1 MREWHIRKDM
11 REENRLFGKY
21 CGEVMVKRGIVVCLA
36 LVALA
41 FALWMS
47 WGTEPEVEVIA
58 ELPPLS
64 GPVILTVTGDFDR
77 IEGGEMAFDLAMLQ
91 ALDGSSFSTSSI
103 WTEGVHQF
111 TGVSLHKLVA
121 YLGIPEGALLK
132 CAAINDYVI
141 EVPVSDPVAEGPII
155 AYAMDGAPMSVRDK
169 GPLWLLYPFDSDPD
183 YQSEV
188 IYTRSIWQLDRI
200 DVIAAGN

>member
-1 MREWHIRKDM
+1 MRK
-11 REENRLFGKY
+11 ENRLLGRY
-21 CGEVMVKRGIVVCLA
+21 CGEVMVKRGVAVCLV

-47 WGTEPEVEVIA
+47 LGKEPEVQVFA
-58 ELPPLS
+58 ELPPLT
-64 GPVILTVTGDFDR
+64 GPVILTVTGEFDR
-77 IEGGEMAFDLAMLQ
+77 AAGGAMEFDLAMLQ
-91 ALDGSSFSTSSI
+91 ALDGTTFSTSSI
-103 WTEGVHQF
+103 WTDGVHEY
-111 TGVSLHKLVA
+111 TGVSLQLLAA
-121 YLGIPEGALLK
+121 YLGIAEGSLLK

-141 EVPVSDPVAEGPII
+141 DVPISDAVAEGPII

-200 DVIAAGN
+200 EVIAGAG